1 MGEVKIQWLGHS
13 CMAVEEDGYRIVF
26 DPYEDGSVDGLAPLR
41 TEGDLVLAS
50 HGHADHNGTSC
61 VRIRPG
67 AKTKKNPFRIT
78 ELPSYH
84 DEVHGA
90 KRGANTIRILDD
102 GSYRIAHMGDI
113 GCALTDAQKEAL
125 SHLTVM
131 MVPVGGYFTLE
142 PAAIH
147 ALVEELAPEI
157 VIPMHYRG
165 EGFGYSVIGTLS
177 AYTDLVTNVREY
189 AGDTLVLPKDLAPQ
203 GGKACHA
210 ADKQESPHSDT
221 ASYFR
226 QCCLF
231 SHRDREVREYGHA
244 VRTVLRV
251 L

>member
-61 VRIRPG
+61 VCIRPG

-142 PAAIH
+142 PAAVH

-165 EGFGYSVIGTLS
+165 DGFGYSVIGTLS

-203 GGKACHA
+203 
-210 ADKQESPHSDT
+210 T
-221 ASYFR
+221 A
-226 QCCLF
+226 
-231 SHRDREVREYGHA
+231 
-244 VRTVLRV
+244 VLHFAGERRKGSGIRW
-251 L
+251 

>member
-1 MGEVKIQWLGHS
+1 M
-13 CMAVEEDGYRIVF
+13 
-26 DPYEDGSVDGLAPLR
+26 
-41 TEGDLVLAS
+41 
-50 HGHADHNGTSC
+50 
-61 VRIRPG
+61 
-67 AKTKKNPFRIT
+67 
-78 ELPSYH
+78 
-84 DEVHGA
+84 HGA
-90 KRGANTIRILDD
+90 KRGPNTIRILDD

-165 EGFGYSVIGTLS
+165 DGFGYSVIGTLS

-203 GGKACHA
+203 
-210 ADKQESPHSDT
+210 T
-221 ASYFR
+221 A
-226 QCCLF
+226 
-231 SHRDREVREYGHA
+231 
-244 VRTVLRV
+244 VLHFAGERRKGSGIRW
-251 L
+251 

>member
-1 MGEVKIQWLGHS
+1 
-13 CMAVEEDGYRIVF
+13 
-26 DPYEDGSVDGLAPLR
+26 
-41 TEGDLVLAS
+41 
-50 HGHADHNGTSC
+50 
-61 VRIRPG
+61 
-67 AKTKKNPFRIT
+67 
-78 ELPSYH
+78 
-84 DEVHGA
+84 
-90 KRGANTIRILDD
+90 
-102 GSYRIAHMGDI
+102 MGDI

-203 GGKACHA
+203 TAVLHFAGKRR
-210 ADKQESPHSDT
+210 KESGI
-221 ASYFR
+221 R
-226 QCCLF
+226 W
-231 SHRDREVREYGHA
+231 
-244 VRTVLRV
+244 
-251 L
+251 